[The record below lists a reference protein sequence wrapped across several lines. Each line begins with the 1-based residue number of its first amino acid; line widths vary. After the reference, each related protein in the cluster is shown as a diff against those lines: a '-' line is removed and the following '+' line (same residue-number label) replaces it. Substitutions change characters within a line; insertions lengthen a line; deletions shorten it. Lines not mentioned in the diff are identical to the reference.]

1 MVNLFGGSGYI
12 GSVYRRRFDVILQD
26 RDDLVPQHNRVLYM
40 ISTNHNHHLPR
51 NPWIDVD
58 TNVVTL
64 LRVLEQCRG
73 RADME
78 FNFVSSWF
86 VYGDCPQ
93 PVNEQHVCDPR
104 GFYSITKHTAERL
117 LQEYCNLHGIKW
129 RILRLCNVVGGIDT
143 SAGDHKNALHNALR
157 KLMHDHDLRL
167 AAGGNFHRNYLHVED
182 VCDAMAFVMDHAP
195 PNQIINVSS
204 GPSVSFAAVVDFA
217 RTVLDSKSHISSDE
231 NTPVVDCRLDSSKL
245 SGMGWKHNNT
255 WQQTIQHVMQDLICQ
270 NQDHSE

>member
-12 GSVYRRRFDVILQD
+12 GSVYQRRFDVIMQD

-58 TNVVTL
+58 TNIVTL

-86 VYGDCPQ
+86 VYGNCLQ
-93 PVNEQHVCDPR
+93 PVNEQHACDPR

-182 VCDAMAFVMDHAP
+182 VCDAMAFIIDHAP

-204 GPSVSFAAVVDFA
+204 GPSVSFAAAVDFA
-217 RTVLDSKSHISSDE
+217 RTVLDSKSHISSDKD
-231 NTPVVDCRLDSSKL
+231 TPVVDCRLDSSKL
-245 SGMGWKHNNT
+245 SGMGWKHYDT
-255 WQQTIQHVMQDLICQ
+255 WQRTIQHVIQDLICQ